1 VQSAVNIFDKGVVDL
16 DKTKLKWLVLTI
28 AILTVITITV
38 TIVNQIN
45 VNHQANLSKSEEC
58 IMNGGTVIVEKGFL
72 SLSLYCED

>member
-1 VQSAVNIFDKGVVDL
+1 MVGL
-16 DKTKLKWLVLTI
+16 GKTKLKWLGLII

-58 IMNGGTVIVEKGFL
+58 VMNGGTVIVKKGFL
-72 SLSLYCED
+72 SLSLYCEE